1 MKYTEGLTQKEL
13 NFVYVKGIQ
22 VSRIVTLNSVLEY
35 SNNLAFPLF
44 FFFSFFQVIDQNA
57 LSQSGCRILHL
68 TNLQS

>member
-44 FFFSFFQVIDQNA
+44 FFSFFEVIDQNV